1 MKLKEIYET
10 ALKMGIKADPRGKKG
25 IEKLLAR
32 NKEQYKDLKPDEKEL
47 FDQDKLSNPYA
58 DSRILVGDPE
68 MEVTGI
74 LTGIDLEVQEILLA
88 DRLNQKGKK
97 INLLLA
103 HHPEG
108 KALATLSDVMAMQ
121 ADVWANQ
128 GVPVNVGDVLI
139 SKRMRDV
146 FRALQPVNHNRAIDA
161 ARLLGF
167 AFMCVHTPADNLV
180 TSYLQKLINEKE
192 PYLVKDI
199 MKILKEIPEYK
210 QATQIGNAPMI
221 LVGDGEKRVGKVLVD
236 MTGGTEGPAEAL
248 EKLSQAGVG
257 TLVGM
262 HLKDELRKKAED
274 NQLNVVLGGHIA
286 SDAIGLNHFLDKIEE
301 KGVEIIPCSGLYR
314 VRRSQR

>member
-1 MKLKEIYET
+1 MKVKEIYET

-32 NKEQYKDLKPDEKEL
+32 NKEQYDELKPDEKEL
-47 FDQDKLSNPYA
+47 FDQDKLTNPYA
-58 DSRILVGDPE
+58 DSRILTGDPE
-68 MEVTGI
+68 MEVTGV
-74 LTGIDLEVQEILLA
+74 LTGIDLEVQEVLLA
-88 DRLNQKGKK
+88 DRLNQKGKN

-139 SKRMRDV
+139 SKRMSDV
-146 FRALQPVNHNRAIDA
+146 FRALQPVNHNRTIDA

-180 TSYLQKLINEKE
+180 TSYLQKLINDKE
-192 PYLVKDI
+192 PYLVKDV

-314 VRRSQR
+314 VRRSQH

>member
-68 MEVTGI
+68 MEVSGI

-314 VRRSQR
+314 VRRS

>member
-97 INLLLA
+97 INLLVA

-192 PYLVKDI
+192 PYLIKDI

-314 VRRSQR
+314 VRRS

>member
-1 MKLKEIYET
+1 MKVKEIYET

-32 NKEQYKDLKPDEKEL
+32 NKEQYDELKPDEKEL
-47 FDQDKLSNPYA
+47 FDQDKLTNPYA

-74 LTGIDLEVQEILLA
+74 LTGIDLEVQEIILA

-314 VRRSQR
+314 VRRS

>member
-139 SKRMRDV
+139 GKRMRDV

>member
-1 MKLKEIYET
+1 
-10 ALKMGIKADPRGKKG
+10 
-25 IEKLLAR
+25 
-32 NKEQYKDLKPDEKEL
+32 
-47 FDQDKLSNPYA
+47 
-58 DSRILVGDPE
+58 
-68 MEVTGI
+68 
-74 LTGIDLEVQEILLA
+74 
-88 DRLNQKGKK
+88 
-97 INLLLA
+97 
-103 HHPEG
+103 
-108 KALATLSDVMAMQ
+108 
-121 ADVWANQ
+121 
-128 GVPVNVGDVLI
+128 
-139 SKRMRDV
+139 
-146 FRALQPVNHNRAIDA
+146 
-161 ARLLGF
+161 LGF

>member
-192 PYLVKDI
+192 PYLIKDI

>member
-262 HLKDELRKKAED
+262 HLEDELRKKAED

>member
-47 FDQDKLSNPYA
+47 FDQDKLTNPYA

>member
-192 PYLVKDI
+192 PYLIKDI

-314 VRRSQR
+314 VRRS

>member
-47 FDQDKLSNPYA
+47 FDQDKLTNPYA

-314 VRRSQR
+314 VRRS